1 VERPPFE
8 VGEILRRFEPGYRQ
22 LYGGLSPDQ
31 GRVVRALTSC
41 RTAALGGHVEA
52 CDACGHRVIAYN
64 SCRDRHCP
72 KCQASA
78 TAEWLER
85 ERAYLLPT
93 PYVHVVF
100 TLPHLLAPLALQNP
114 RTAYGLLFRAAAGTL
129 LKIAADPGH
138 LGARIGFVAILH
150 TWGQTL
156 LHHPH
161 LHCLVPAGGL
171 APDGSRW
178 VACRKGYFLPVRVL
192 GALFRGIYL
201 ALLDREFNKGALRF
215 HGALRDLTHP
225 TSFRRLLRETRRRR
239 WVVYAKPPFGGPEPV
254 LKYLARYTH
263 RIAISNSRILEVE
276 ADAVT
281 FAWKDYRN
289 ADRAATM
296 RLPGTEFMRRFLLH
310 ALPRGFVRIRRFGL
324 LSNAQREIQLARCR
338 VALGNAPAV
347 PQPDAAPDAADATPD
362 GSEVSGGP
370 STGTS
375 PCTVCRQ
382 GRMRLVER
390 LAPLRSN
397 FARAPPRIGGS

>member
-1 VERPPFE
+1 VQRPSFE
-8 VGEILRRFEPGYRQ
+8 VGEILRRFESGYRQ
-22 LYGGLSPDQ
+22 LCGGLSADQ

-78 TAEWLER
+78 TAAWLER

-100 TLPHLLAPLALQNP
+100 TLPHLLAPVALQNP
-114 RTAYGLLFRAAAGTL
+114 RIAYGALFRAAAGAL
-129 LKIAADPGH
+129 LRIAADPRH
-138 LGARIGFVAILH
+138 LGARIGFFAILH

-171 APDGSRW
+171 SPDGSRW
-178 VACRKGYFLPVRVL
+178 VACRRGYFLPVRVL
-192 GALFRGIYL
+192 GARFRGIYL
-201 ALLDREFNKGALRF
+201 ALLEREFDRGALCF
-215 HGALRDLTHP
+215 HGALRDLANPGAFH
-225 TSFRRLLRETRRRR
+225 RLLRDTRRRK

-263 RIAISNSRILEVE
+263 RIAISNARIVGVE

-281 FAWKDYRN
+281 FTWKDYRN
-289 ADRAATM
+289 ANRAATM
-296 RLPGTEFMRRFLLH
+296 RLPATEFVRRFLLH

-324 LSNAQREIQLARCR
+324 LANAQRETQLARCR
-338 VALGNAPAV
+338 TALGQTPAAPH
-347 PQPDAAPDAADATPD
+347 QDAAAEAANPTAD
-362 GSEVSGGP
+362 GSRSSSAP
-370 STGTS
+370 STGAS
-375 PCTVCRQ
+375 PCAVCRQ

-390 LAPLRSN
+390 IAPLRSH
-397 FARAPPRIGGS
+397 FARAPPRTGR